1 MICYLLKVLNNE
13 HYQKICDEILKISPY
28 IRFVGAI
35 NEDGDLMR
43 YARRKDLVPLLDAKN
58 TKYQFS
64 HISLRT
70 DMESYFDK
78 SLGTIDFVWEER
90 KKVQTISFAINTDRI
105 WVSIDKD
112 VIRSEVLRIID
123 ACMPIVQKHGK
134 AIHTANNEH
143 NQSQS

>member
-1 MICYLLKVLNNE
+1 MSNE
-13 HYQKICDEILKISPY
+13 EFQKICDDIMSISPY
-28 IRFVGAI
+28 IRFVGVI
-35 NEDGDLMR
+35 NEDGELVK
-43 YARRKDLVPLLDAKN
+43 YTRRKDLVPLLDAKN

-90 KKVQTISFAINTDRI
+90 KKVQTISFAIRSDRV

-112 VIRSEVLRIID
+112 VIRSEVLRVID
-123 ACMPIVQKHGK
+123 ACMPIVQGLLKST
-134 AIHTANNEH
+134 HTANTEH
-143 NQSQS
+143 NQS

>member
-1 MICYLLKVLNNE
+1 MLSGE
-13 HYQKICDEILKISPY
+13 HFQNICDEIMTISPY

-35 NEDGDLMR
+35 NEEGNLMK
-43 YARRKDLVPLLDAKN
+43 YTRRKNLIPLLDAKN

-70 DMESYFDK
+70 DMESYFDE

-90 KKVQTISFAINTDRI
+90 KKVQTISFAIDTDRI
-105 WVSIDKD
+105 WVSIDRD

-134 AIHTANNEH
+134 SIHTTNNEH